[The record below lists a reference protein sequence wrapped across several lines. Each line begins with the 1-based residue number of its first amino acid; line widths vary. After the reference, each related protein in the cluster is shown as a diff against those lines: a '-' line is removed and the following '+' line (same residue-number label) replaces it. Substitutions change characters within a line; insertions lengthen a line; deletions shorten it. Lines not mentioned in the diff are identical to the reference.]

1 MSKRDR
7 TILAVLGG
15 VVAMAAFWFVV
26 LGPKRAEGKKLD
38 ADVAAAQQ
46 RLATAQS
53 TAAAGT
59 AAKAEYADNAATVAR
74 LGKAVPADDD
84 LPSLLYQLQAS
95 AKGAHVDFGAIERGK
110 SDANSAAAAA
120 PAGSATAALPPG
132 AVVGTAGF
140 ATLPFSFTFS
150 GSYFSLEHLLDDLH
164 GYVKASGNAVSVR
177 GRLLTVDGFSLTVGD
192 GGISDIAATV
202 TASAY
207 LVPDTTASSGS
218 AAPASP
224 GAGADAT
231 TPAAPTS
238 SAITGGAS

>member
-7 TILAVLGG
+7 TILGVLAGVAVL
-15 VVAMAAFWFVV
+15 AAFWFVV
-26 LGPKRAEGKKLD
+26 LGPKRAEGTKLD
-38 ADVAAAQQ
+38 GDVAAAQQ

-59 AAKAEYADNAATVAR
+59 AAKAGYAEDAATIAR
-74 LGKAVPADDD
+74 LGKAVPTDDD
-84 LPSLLYQLQAS
+84 LPSLLYQLQSS
-95 AKGAHVDFGAIERGK
+95 AKGAHVDFGALERGK
-110 SDANSAAAAA
+110 SDAAAAAA
-120 PAGSATAALPPG
+120 AGTTGSATAGLPPG

-140 ATLPFSFTFS
+140 ATLPFSFTFT

-164 GYVKASGNAVSVR
+164 GYVNASGDAVSVR

-207 LVPDTTASSGS
+207 LVPDTAASSGS
-218 AAPASP
+218 TTT
-224 GAGADAT
+224 T
-231 TPAAPTS
+231 TPGTGTATPAGPTS